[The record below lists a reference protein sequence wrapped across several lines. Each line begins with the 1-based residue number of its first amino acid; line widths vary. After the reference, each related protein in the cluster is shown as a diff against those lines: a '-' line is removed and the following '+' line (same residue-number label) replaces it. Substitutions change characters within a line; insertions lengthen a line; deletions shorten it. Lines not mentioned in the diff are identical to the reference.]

1 MSGKRERPVQ
11 FLLSIGGTVVNQCC
25 YVDEDELEA
34 GEPADR
40 IPALLERAQAGRLP
54 ARTLSRYR
62 DALLEEAVRT
72 DNADALACVMPR
84 KRMDPLRFT
93 ELMSLAEKEK
103 SPDVNAWLLSYR
115 GKHYSPA
122 EFDTLAERQL
132 DLELGL
138 AEPDEADLRR
148 LFRLRYLQE
157 GVNVC
162 GFKKERGR
170 YEIPARIGGKPVV
183 GTDAAA
189 FYALDPMP
197 HMHRAF
203 SDESSPGSFGNV
215 RVGDVVPLGRGT
227 VKKGAAEAPL
237 SWRVLRRE
245 DGRMLALCE
254 SPVAM
259 LPYHPALEE
268 VSWESCALR
277 RWLNTVFLPL
287 SFTEGE
293 REHILPAR
301 VETPDNPNFGTPGG
315 NPVEDRLF
323 LLSAEEASALLP
335 DDAHRALGYW
345 WWLRTPGFDNSFAAA
360 VTSEGAVV
368 RIGSFVDTDS
378 YAVRPA
384 VWIKAE

>member
-25 YVDEDELEA
+25 YVDEDELE
-34 GEPADR
+34 GEEPADR

-72 DNADALACVMPR
+72 DNADALACVMPQ

-115 GKHYSPA
+115 GKHYRPA
-122 EFDTLAERQL
+122 EFDALAERQM

-138 AEPDEADLRR
+138 AEPDEAELRKI
-148 LFRLRYLQE
+148 FRLRYMRE
-157 GVNVC
+157 GVSVC
-162 GFKKERGR
+162 GLKKERGR

-183 GTDAAA
+183 GADAAA
-189 FYALDPMP
+189 FYALDSMP
-197 HMHRAF
+197 RVRRTF
-203 SDESSPGSFGNV
+203 SDDTSPRPFGNV
-215 RVGDVVPLGRGT
+215 RVGDTVPLGRGT
-227 VKKGAAEAPL
+227 VKKGAAETAL
-237 SWRVLRRE
+237 FWRVLRRE
-245 DGRMLALCE
+245 EGRMLALCE
-254 SPVAM
+254 SPVAV

-268 VSWESCALR
+268 VSWESCRLR

-335 DDAHRALGYW
+335 DDAHRALGQW

-360 VTSEGAVV
+360 VTPEGAVV

-384 VWIKAE
+384 MWIKAE

>member
-1 MSGKRERPVQ
+1 MSGKREKPVQ

-25 YVDEDELEA
+25 YVDEDELQGE
-34 GEPADR
+34 EPADR
-40 IPALLERAQAGRLP
+40 IPDLLEKALAGRLP

-72 DNADALACVMPR
+72 DNADALARVMPQ

-93 ELMSLAEKEK
+93 ELMSLAEREK

-122 EFDTLAERQL
+122 EFDALAERQL
-132 DLELGL
+132 DLEFGL
-138 AEPDEADLRR
+138 AEPDEAELRR
-148 LFRLRYLQE
+148 IFRLRYLRE
-157 GVNVC
+157 GVSVC
-162 GFKKERGR
+162 GFKKERGS
-170 YEIPARIGGKPVV
+170 YEIPARVGGKPVV
-183 GTDAAA
+183 STDAAA

-197 HMHRAF
+197 RVHRTF
-203 SDESSPGSFGNV
+203 SDETAAARPGNV
-215 RVGDVVPLGRGT
+215 KAGDTIAFGRAT
-227 VKKGAAEAPL
+227 LKKGAAETPL
-237 SWRVLRRE
+237 SWRVLLRE
-245 DGRMLALCE
+245 EGRALALCE
-254 SPVAM
+254 SLAAL

-293 REHILPAR
+293 REHILPTR

-315 NPVEDRLF
+315 NAAEDRLF

-335 DDAHRALGYW
+335 DDAHRALGRW

-360 VTSEGAVV
+360 VTPEGAVV

-384 VWIKAE
+384 MWIEAE